1 LKELL
6 LWIAGIAQRINL
18 DDLLYRLIQIVLV
31 IVAAKFVLTLSNKLI
46 GRVFRTK
53 QLQGRLE
60 ERRAQTMEAL
70 LKSVCRY
77 LIYFVAI
84 VTVLQLLNV
93 PVGSV
98 LTTAGIA
105 GVAVAFGAQSL
116 VRDVIT
122 GFFILLEDQFQVGD
136 RVTIADVTGKVVEI
150 GLRVTKVRDFGGQLH
165 IIPNGKIERVTN
177 YNDSPMLAL
186 VDIPV
191 AYDNNLQ
198 QVAAEIQVGLA
209 DFNRSHPELVEPATF
224 VGVQALADTAVI
236 LRVVA
241 RTVPD
246 GQWQV
251 ERELR
256 ILIAERFRDAGI
268 KLPLSR
274 WT

>member
-1 LKELL
+1 MKELL
-6 LWIAGIAQRINL
+6 LWIARIAQRINL

-60 ERRAQTMEAL
+60 ERRSQTMEAL

-198 QVAAEIQVGLA
+198 QVAAEIQAGLA

>member
-198 QVAAEIQVGLA
+198 QVAAEIQAGLA

>member
-1 LKELL
+1 MKELFGFL
-6 LWIAGIAQRINL
+6 TRFAARINL
-18 DDLLYRLIQIVLV
+18 DDLLYRLAQMVLV
-31 IVAAKFVLTLSNKLI
+31 ILAARIVLALSNKLI
-46 GRVFRTK
+46 SRVFRVK
-53 QLQGRLE
+53 QLQGHLE

-70 LKSVCRY
+70 LKSLCRY
-77 LIYFVAI
+77 LVYFVAI
-84 VTVLQLLNV
+84 VTVLQLMNV

-186 VDIPV
+186 VDVPI

-198 QVAAEIQVGLA
+198 QVVAELQDSLIG
-209 DFNRSHPELVEPATF
+209 FNRSHPELVEAASF
-224 VGVQALADTAVI
+224 VGVQALTETALV
-236 LRVVA
+236 LRVIA

-246 GQWQV
+246 GQWQI

-256 ILIAERFRDAGI
+256 VLITERFRQAQV
-268 KLPLSR
+268 KLPPGRLV
-274 WT
+274 